1 MAIKRG
7 VVFRVGTVG
16 LTCAAF
22 EVAIEAGGQN
32 RAGSMRPVRDCVQA
46 VTAVLQAKD
55 GSLTGLCDDCAD
67 AALSKPELGLTEI
80 EL

>member
-7 VVFRVGTVG
+7 VVFRIGDVG

-22 EVAIEAGGQN
+22 EVSIEAGTED
-32 RAGSMRPVRDCVQA
+32 RRGSMRPVRDCVNA
-46 VTAVLQAKD
+46 VTVVLRAKD

-67 AALSKPELGLTEI
+67 AALARPDLGLTE
-80 EL
+80 LLP